1 MRGVE
6 IGQSRSGALRGNQP
20 EEPED
25 GKPLLRV
32 GTRYPSLLTQLLPIH
47 QPVINLQPLKN
58 LSGGR
63 GVELKAQF
71 GRVAARKSVAYF
83 LLEFPFF
90 LPSRLGIPQVRWK
103 LCLLMRDKGSE
114 VA

>member
-32 GTRYPSLLTQLLPIH
+32 GTRYPSLLTQLLLIH
-47 QPVINLQPLKN
+47 QPLISSAAFKEPLSWERER
-58 LSGGR
+58 SGTKR
-63 GVELKAQF
+63 AQF
-71 GRVAARKSVAYF
+71 GRVAARKSVFFFCSNF
-83 LLEFPFF
+83 LSFCPLA
-90 LPSRLGIPQVRWK
+90 
-103 LCLLMRDKGSE
+103 SE
-114 VA
+114 YHR

>member
-32 GTRYPSLLTQLLPIH
+32 GTRYPSLLTQLLLIH
-47 QPVINLQPLKN
+47 QPVINLQPLKPC

-63 GVELKAQF
+63 EVELKERSLDASLR
-71 GRVAARKSVAYF
+71 GNR
-83 LLEFPFF
+83 
-90 LPSRLGIPQVRWK
+90 
-103 LCLLMRDKGSE
+103 
-114 VA
+114 